1 MSAHKLNL
9 WWLLIMVVVLLAA
22 SAAHADFVL
31 VENFES
37 LELDS
42 IDDQSDWTA
51 PSDSSTV
58 TLDPVG
64 GVNQVL
70 SVITESTYLY
80 KPVSLLDDTIRMF
93 FLRFRIDGQLNFS
106 LGMSDVSHPS
116 RFDHFE
122 AELSLTNST
131 SELRINDGG
140 TYNILSV
147 LQQDTWYN
155 CWLLIDNINDE
166 TQVWLHERPGQAATS
181 ADQLDSEGQ
190 VIFQFRNVSAGDMQN
205 FFIKTGGGSGPG
217 GPLYIDDIYLENTS
231 TLNLGNPTT
240 MPTAV
245 RSLEVPQAYSLAPNY
260 PNPFNPHT
268 SIAFALA
275 DQQPVQLA
283 VYNLDGRQVAVLVDE
298 VLPAGRHEIVW
309 NGCDLQGRPLASGTY
324 FYRITAGSFKESRVM
339 TLLK

>member
-1 MSAHKLNL
+1 MSARMLNRC
-9 WWLLIMVVVLLAA
+9 WLMITIVVLLAA
-22 SAAHADFVL
+22 VAAQAEFVL
-31 VENFES
+31 VEDFDS
-37 LELDS
+37 LELDA
-42 IDDQSDWTA
+42 IDEQNDWTA
-51 PSDSSTV
+51 QSDSSTV
-58 TLDPVG
+58 TLDPAG
-64 GVNQVL
+64 GINQVL
-70 SVITESTYLY
+70 SVITESTFLY
-80 KPVSLLDDTIRMF
+80 KEALLLNDTTRML
-93 FLRFRIDGQLNFS
+93 FLRFRFDGQLNFS

-122 AELSLTNST
+122 VELSMTNST
-131 SELRINDGG
+131 NELRINDAG
-140 TYNILSV
+140 TYNILSI
-147 LQQDTWYN
+147 LQLNTWYN

-190 VIFQFRNVSAGDMQN
+190 GVFQFRNVSAGDLQN

-217 GPLYIDDIYLENTS
+217 GPLYIDDIYLENTNV
-231 TLNLGNPTT
+231 LNLINPTT

-245 RSLEVPQAYSLAPNY
+245 SSFEVPQAYSLALNY

-268 SIAFALA
+268 NIAFALA

-283 VYNLDGRQVAVLVDE
+283 VYTLDGRQVALLVDE

-309 NGCDLQGRPLASGTY
+309 NGCDLQGRPCASGTY
-324 FYRITAGSFKESRVM
+324 FYRIEAGSFKKSRVM